1 MDNTQIKEAKLY
13 EAFKNV
19 ILRSND
25 IGGTDNLHLLFYEL
39 FGTWCKHRYKISY
52 TKISQYDDP
61 DDTERDDDSDDDV
74 KIFSKEFHKNMLN
87 LGFNWFCSDFEYIY
101 VHYDRQLI
109 ISYKY
114 NYIILYSNEILDKNS
129 ETTKFVQSAIEEYII
144 DDSDI
149 EIGILVCRG
158 GNYFIQ
164 DEELK
169 RIDIDVEKTYND
181 DIPLKAFDDF
191 IKNESS
197 GLALLYGEPGTG
209 KTTFIK
215 YLMQKYDD
223 QQFCILDSNLL
234 YNITAH
240 SLLDV
245 FVKNKDMIY
254 ILEDCE
260 KLLVSRENETN
271 PIIATFLN
279 MSDGILASL
288 IKCKFIC
295 TFNTDLDN
303 IDDAIKRKGRMKLKY
318 EFKKLNSEKV
328 SKLTGVDCNKDMTIA
343 DAVYIQKRNDFSEK
357 ANKKIG
363 FSV

>member
-1 MDNTQIKEAKLY
+1 MQNEKQKLY
-13 EAFKNV
+13 DSFKNV

-25 IGGTDNLHLLFYEL
+25 MGSSDNIYLMFYEL
-39 FGTWCKHRYKISY
+39 FNTWCKHRYKISY
-52 TKISQYDDP
+52 SSISPFDDP
-61 DDTERDDDSDDDV
+61 DDTEHNDDKDKEITIDS
-74 KIFSKEFHKNMLN
+74 KNFHNSIIK
-87 LGFNWFCSDFEYIY
+87 LGFEWLLSDFEYIY
-101 VHYDRQLI
+101 VHYEKQLI

-114 NYIILYSNEILDKNS
+114 NYVILYSNDDLDENS
-129 ETTKFVQSAIEEYII
+129 DTTKMIQSVIDEYVI
-144 DDSDI
+144 DDDDV
-149 EIGILVCRG
+149 EIGILVNKG
-158 GNYFIQ
+158 GSYFIQ
-164 DEELK
+164 DEDLK
-169 RIDIDVEKTYND
+169 RVDIDVKNTYND
-181 DIPLKAFDDF
+181 DIPLKAFEDF

-215 YLMQKYDD
+215 YLMQEYDD
-223 QQFCILDSNLL
+223 QSFCILDSNLL

-245 FVKNKDMIY
+245 FVRNKDMIY

-295 TFNTDLDN
+295 TFNTNLEN

-318 EFKKLNSEKV
+318 EFKKLSPNKV
-328 SKLTGVDCNKDMTIA
+328 KQLTGKDVSDGMTIA
-343 DAVYIQKRNDFSEK
+343 DVVFISKDNDFSVK
-357 ANKKIG
+357 HSKKIG